1 MFYPN
6 TTFKCLSVQ
15 LEKLDIYLRGSGRHL
30 LILSYYIMKEFLDFL
45 IAQRSARLLS
55 GSGRVALLSPLT
67 RVDQNMNIWGLN
79 LFMSGQ
85 ELKDVLLV

>member
-1 MFYPN
+1 
-6 TTFKCLSVQ
+6 
-15 LEKLDIYLRGSGRHL
+15 
-30 LILSYYIMKEFLDFL
+30 MKEFLDFL